1 MYQFIFIIYGF
12 LITPTIS
19 CLYSGKRFLNNRV
32 FDFPISAE
40 NATTCQYWCSQE
52 KKCLVFSFHTVAEDC
67 FLHELD
73 STLKNEVGWISGPK
87 KCSSAPTT
95 SLPTFSPSSSTPSTS
110 PTQSTASPRDEEEQ
124 GGRPEYLDGYL
135 FFLSVTIFLMGMI
148 GGAGWFKDGRYFR
161 HVQLNQRCF
170 ENSHLFNIYHRGIL
184 IFADVIADIYMIY
197 EMMHADQQDLAA
209 LSSVILI
216 LHSCITGYL
225 AYKSVGEE
233 PPKED
238 SINQKAWRFFLQ
250 FFHIQVLIEIF
261 TSVKNSKSTRKLRR
275 LKMWECVFNCVLQL
289 WIQAYFFIVEYSGD
303 STPFAVVSIFIHIV
317 SICATI
323 YYTDIYGLGNNT
335 FAKFIFFLLRLCD
348 VTSRV
353 FTLAIAATISNTAA
367 WSVVLYFFLCMAA
380 IMAVKWLTNEEG
392 AKMREIEYGMLALF
406 SYDLHYLNLTS
417 FFFNFL
423 KLIDTTIF
431 VMIIGVSGDG
441 MEGKVRGE
449 VWTVLIGTFAVL
461 YTIGPGVVKFVFDL
475 DLYMLG
481 RKHNW
486 QELKKTEKQN
496 DESSAEQS
504 ERYGVLKLLVKRGAI
519 EAKPE
524 FRRPFVLTQG
534 YNIHLLK
541 KHEMLAQG
549 KESAWIEQL
558 WANED
563 WEVLSKL
570 LDVDPDDVMCQLN
583 PETGDPEAR
592 VLTQREQYMLTKWLL
607 ERGEE
612 TWNFSSLEDLGFY
625 RKDESMHQMM
635 AGWLLKECA
644 DQVSW
649 DLLYEKK
656 YTRTDVII
664 AWRITQEKESM
675 SRVCK
680 TMDCKKK
687 IGHEVMKFL
696 LYEVRMK
703 WWLKDLWESV
713 ESREDLYQEL
723 LRAIPF
729 KGETEKE
736 KLERGKEVLA
746 PYLRGENPGKPKTSY
761 LQNSDAESSSD
772 EDESSTYDQKKV
784 ISIKISKDPSMDT
797 AE

>member
-1 MYQFIFIIYGF
+1 MYDFIFILYAF
-12 LITPTIS
+12 LILPTLS
-19 CLYSGKRFLNNRV
+19 CLYTDRRFSTHRV
-32 FDFPISAE
+32 FEFPISAE
-40 NATTCQYWCSQE
+40 NATTCQYWCLQE
-52 KKCLVFSFHTVAEDC
+52 KKCEVFSFHVGVEEC
-67 FLHELD
+67 FLHTTD
-73 STLKNEVGWISGPK
+73 STSNSQVGWISGPK
-87 KCSSAPTT
+87 KCSLAPTT
-95 SLPTFSPSSSTPSTS
+95 SLPTFSPSTSIPSTS
-110 PTQSTASPRDEEEQ
+110 PIESSPSPREEEQ

-135 FFLSVTIFLMGMI
+135 GFLSVAILLMGI
-148 GGAGWFKDGRYFR
+148 FGGAGWLTDGRGFR

-197 EMMHADQQDLAA
+197 EMKHANQPQLAA

-238 SINQKAWRFFLQ
+238 SMRQKAMRFFLQ
-250 FFHIQVLIEIF
+250 FFTPLQILIEIF
-261 TSVKNSKSTRKLRR
+261 TSVKNSKSTKRLRR

-289 WIQAYFFIVEYSGD
+289 WIQTYFLIVEYSGD
-303 STPFAVVSIFIHIV
+303 STPFAVVSMFIHIV

-353 FTLAIAATISNTAA
+353 LVLAIAATISNTTG
-367 WSVVLYFFLCMAA
+367 WLILIYFFLCMAA

-406 SYDLHYLNLTS
+406 SFDLHYLNLTS

-431 VMIIGVSGDG
+431 VMIIGMSGDG
-441 MEGKVRGE
+441 MDGKVRTE
-449 VWTVLIGTFAVL
+449 VWALLIGTFAVL

-486 QELKKTEKQN
+486 QELTKIEKKN
-496 DESSAEQS
+496 DESLAEQS
-504 ERYGVLKLLVKRGAI
+504 ERYGVLKLLVKRGMI

-558 WANED
+558 WENED

-570 LDVDPDDVMCQLN
+570 LEVDPDDVMCQLN
-583 PETGDPEAR
+583 PETGKPEAR
-592 VLTQREQYMLTKWLL
+592 VLTPRRQFMFTKWLL
-607 ERGEE
+607 ERGGE
-612 TWNFSSLEDLGFY
+612 TWNFARLEDLGFF

-649 DLLYEKK
+649 EDLHENH

-664 AWRITQEKESM
+664 AWRVTQEKESM

-680 TMDCKKK
+680 TIDCKQK

-729 KGETEKE
+729 KGDTEEE
-736 KLERGKEVLA
+736 KSELGKKVLE
-746 PYLRGENPGKPKTSY
+746 PYRRGENPGKPKTRY
-761 LQNSDAESSSD
+761 LEHSDAESSSD
-772 EDESSTYDQKKV
+772 EDESSTYDKKV
-784 ISIKISKDPSMDT
+784 SIKISKDPSMDT